1 MLKEK
6 RTQEGAH
13 SVSEGNKAVMR
24 RIYEEIFNEG
34 KLELADELAAPDMV
48 NHTAPGAPR
57 GPEPVKKLV
66 AMLRGAFPDHRID
79 IEEMI
84 AEGDKVV
91 MLNTYSGTHEG
102 EFMGIAPSGKRFVQ
116 RQVHVMR
123 FADGKAVEHWGLRD
137 DLGQL
142 QQLGVVPSPEKEARA

>member
-1 MLKEK
+1 MLQAK
-6 RTQEGAH
+6 RTTEGANT
-13 SVSEGNKAVMR
+13 VPGENKAIMR
-24 RIYEEIFNEG
+24 RLYEEIFNEG
-34 KLELADELAAPDMV
+34 KLELADELVAPEMV

-57 GPEPVKKLV
+57 GPVPVKGLV
-66 AMLRGAFPDHRID
+66 AMLRRAFPDHHIA
-79 IEEMI
+79 IEDMV

-102 EFMGIAPSGKRFVQ
+102 EFMGIAPTGKRFVQ

-137 DLGQL
+137 DLGQM
-142 QQLGVVPSPEKEARA
+142 QQLGVIPSPEQPQV

>member
-1 MLKEK
+1 MLKAKHTE
-6 RTQEGAH
+6 EG
-13 SVSEGNKAVMR
+13 VSTVLEENKAVMR

-34 KLELADELAAPDMV
+34 KLELADELVAPDMV
-48 NHTAPGAPR
+48 NHTTPGAPR

-66 AMLRGAFPDHRID
+66 AMLHSAFPDHHIT
-79 IEEMI
+79 IEDMV

-102 EFMGIAPSGKRFVQ
+102 EFMGIAPTGKRFVQ

-123 FADGKAVEHWGLRD
+123 FVDGKAVEHWGLRD
-137 DLGQL
+137 DLGQM
-142 QQLGVVPSPEKEARA
+142 QQLGVIPSPEQPQA

>member
-1 MLKEK
+1 MLEAK
-6 RTQEGAH
+6 RTEEGA
-13 SVSEGNKAVMR
+13 STVSEENKAIMR

-34 KLELADELAAPDMV
+34 KLELADELVAPEMV
-48 NHTAPGAPR
+48 NNTAPGSPR
-57 GPEPVKKLV
+57 GPEPVKRLV
-66 AMLRGAFPDHRID
+66 GMLRGAFPDHHIAID
-79 IEEMI
+79 DMI

-102 EFMGIAPSGKRFVQ
+102 EFMGIAPTGKRFVQ

-123 FADGKAVEHWGLRD
+123 FADGKAIEHWGLRD

-142 QQLGVVPSPEKEARA
+142 QQLGVVPPLG